1 MARVVVLDDDAAVR
15 NVIERL
21 MKLEGHEV
29 QAFEDAAPALDEVDF
44 TQVDLI
50 ITDLVMP
57 MPGDQ
62 LILILQQEGIEVP
75 AIVISANFTES
86 RTEYLKEL
94 GVEHTL
100 EKPFEVAKLLQL
112 VREII

>member
-21 MKLEGHEV
+21 LKLEGHDV

-44 TQVDLI
+44 HEVDLI
-50 ITDLVMP
+50 VTDLVMP

-75 AIVISANFTES
+75 TIVISANFSES
-86 RTEYLKEL
+86 RIEYLREL
-94 GVEHTL
+94 GVEHTI
-100 EKPFEVAKLLQL
+100 EKPFEVAKMLEL
-112 VREII
+112 VRKIV

>member
-21 MKLEGHEV
+21 VKQEGHEV
-29 QAFEDAAPALDEVDF
+29 QAFEDAAPAMDEVDF
-44 TQVDLI
+44 NQVDLL

-62 LILILQQEGIEVP
+62 LILILQQEGIEIP
-75 AIVISANFTES
+75 TIVISANFTES
-86 RTEYLKEL
+86 RIEYLREL
-94 GVEHTL
+94 GVRNTL
-100 EKPFEVAKLLQL
+100 EKPFEVAKMLEAI
-112 VREII
+112 REIL